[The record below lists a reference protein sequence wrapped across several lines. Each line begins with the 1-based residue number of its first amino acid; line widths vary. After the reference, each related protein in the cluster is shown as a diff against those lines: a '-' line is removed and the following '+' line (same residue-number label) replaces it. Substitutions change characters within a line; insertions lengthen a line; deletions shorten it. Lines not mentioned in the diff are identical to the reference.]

1 MDLLTAFT
9 LASSGLCFFGI
20 AKDKNNKK
28 YKIAGMVMLLASFIS
43 VLTYFSMHKKR
54 YTSLLAQK

>member
-1 MDLLTAFT
+1 MTWGNFMDLLTAFT

-28 YKIAGMVMLLASFIS
+28 YKIAGIVMLLASFIS
-43 VLTYFSMHKKR
+43 ILTYFF
-54 YTSLLAQK
+54 YE

>member
-28 YKIAGMVMLLASFIS
+28 YNIAGIVMLVTSFIS
-43 VLTYFSMHKKR
+43 ILTYFF
-54 YTSLLAQK
+54 YE